1 MFSKELEEVI
11 EAALADGVITEKE
24 RAVLAG
30 ALTGFFAFYVAEGA
44 PNNMLCCIFSSAC
57 FVATLVPAIGLSYSS
72 EQLDVNTRI
81 LSVLFLMV
89 FMVSHFCFAGWGV
102 KMPYYLIVNG
112 LLLLIYLALIYK
124 TQDMKNV

>member
-1 MFSKELEEVI
+1 MKVNVFLTVI
-11 EAALADGVITEKE
+11 
-24 RAVLAG
+24 AVLAG
-30 ALTGFFAFYVAEGA
+30 ALIGYFAFYVAEGD
-44 PNNMLCCIFSSAC
+44 PNDVLCGIFSSVC
-57 FVATLVPAIGLSYSS
+57 FVGTLVPAIGLSYSN
-72 EQLDVNTRI
+72 ERLGANTRI

-124 TQDMKNV
+124 MQDMKNV